1 MNDRDSEALAG
12 LFLDKG
18 YILTD
23 NLEEAEIIL
32 VNTCSVREHAENRAL
47 SFLGT
52 LRKVTKSQSHK
63 VTSNRRNTQ
72 YAIHDTK
79 IVGLIGCMAK
89 NRGEELLKKISHLD
103 LVIGPANFDKI
114 PYYIE
119 KIRKEGVRIID
130 IEDKERKEDFY
141 SSSFRFQ
148 KDYAY
153 VVISTGCSNFC
164 SYCVVPYVRGEL
176 RLRKPSDIIREVER
190 NVKLGIKK
198 ITLLGQNV
206 NDYQYKSSVGGYR
219 SLVNFVDLLRM
230 VGEVEGLE
238 EIDFVTSHPKN
249 TSPELFELM
258 AKSNKI
264 KKHLHL
270 PFQSGSDRILRLMNR
285 GYTKNDYLKLVS
297 SYKEVVGGTLSTDVI
312 VGFPTETEEDFLQ
325 TKEVL
330 EKVRFKY
337 AYIFKYSPRPRTKAQ
352 LLGDD
357 VEKREKER
365 RHRILLELQKKISL
379 SQDS

>member
-1 MNDRDSEALAG
+1 MIINTNYKLSAG
-12 LFLDKG
+12 G
-18 YILTD
+18 GS
-23 NLEEAEIIL
+23 APGGQIIDF
-32 VNTCSVREHAENRAL
+32 V
-47 SFLGT
+47 
-52 LRKVTKSQSHK
+52 
-63 VTSNRRNTQ
+63 
-72 YAIHDTK
+72 
-79 IVGLIGCMAK
+79 
-89 NRGEELLKKISHLD
+89 ELLRM
-103 LVIGPANFDKI
+103 
-114 PYYIE
+114 IE
-119 KIRKEGVRIID
+119 KIEGV
-130 IEDKERKEDFY
+130 
-141 SSSFRFQ
+141 
-148 KDYAY
+148 
-153 VVISTGCSNFC
+153 
-164 SYCVVPYVRGEL
+164 
-176 RLRKPSDIIREVER
+176 
-190 NVKLGIKK
+190 
-198 ITLLGQNV
+198 
-206 NDYQYKSSVGGYR
+206 
-219 SLVNFVDLLRM
+219 
-230 VGEVEGLE
+230 E

-297 SYKEVVGGTLSTDVI
+297 SYKEIVGGTLSTDVI

>member
-1 MNDRDSEALAG
+1 M
-12 LFLDKG
+12 
-18 YILTD
+18 
-23 NLEEAEIIL
+23 
-32 VNTCSVREHAENRAL
+32 
-47 SFLGT
+47 
-52 LRKVTKSQSHK
+52 
-63 VTSNRRNTQ
+63 
-72 YAIHDTK
+72 
-79 IVGLIGCMAK
+79 
-89 NRGEELLKKISHLD
+89 
-103 LVIGPANFDKI
+103 VIGPANFDKI

-297 SYKEVVGGTLSTDVI
+297 SYKEIVGGTLSTDVI